1 MLTLRTG
8 QAEQYSDP
16 VTAQPRIA
24 VPFELMDEAG
34 SVVHAMRESFPAD
47 TSLEDVRE
55 VLQRHLT
62 VYQDDVAR
70 HAEASEL
77 QAKLDAGAETVSQIS
92 NLTL

>member
-1 MLTLRTG
+1 MLTLKTG

-16 VTAQPRIA
+16 VTAEPRIA
-24 VPFELMDEAG
+24 VPFELLDEAG
-34 SVVHAMRESFPAD
+34 NAVHAMRESFPAD
-47 TSLEDVRE
+47 ASIDEVRE

-62 VYQDDVAR
+62 VYQDDAAR
-70 HAEASEL
+70 HAEASAL